1 MIQALQF
8 VKENI
13 AAFNG
18 DPNSVTL
25 MGESAGA
32 SNAGLLMVSP
42 LSKGLFHQA
51 ILLSGNDLTS
61 FAYINPLVYPKRF
74 TFDVGSQHDC
84 AQQNSKDLVE
94 CMRGVPAMDLVR
106 TFPKQVPLG

>member
-1 MIQALQF
+1 MLDSITGYGTTSDSEMMGNFGLLDIIQALRF

-32 SNAGLLMVSP
+32 SNAGLLIVSP
-42 LSKGLFHQA
+42 LSKG
-51 ILLSGNDLTS
+51 IS
-61 FAYINPLVYPKRF
+61 FFLRCS
-74 TFDVGSQHDC
+74 TFDRMYFAG
-84 AQQNSKDLVE
+84 
-94 CMRGVPAMDLVR
+94 
-106 TFPKQVPLG
+106 